1 MSVTRILRLD
11 AYPEG
16 MTFIDPGCKEVAP
29 HCVECWLPVC
39 RYEVKGGL
47 RALLNRQR
55 DEWIR
60 EARAGG
66 GKVAEIAQIMHISER
81 TVCRA

>member
-1 MSVTRILRLD
+1 MSATKLRLD

-16 MTFIDPGCKEVAP
+16 MTFVDPGCEEVAP

-66 GKVAEIAQIMHISER
+66 GKVAEIAEILGISER

>member
-1 MSVTRILRLD
+1 MSGTRVLRID

-16 MTFIDPGCKEVAP
+16 MTFVDPGCPEVAP
-29 HCVECWLPVC
+29 HCTECWLPVC

-55 DEWIR
+55 DEVIR

-66 GKVAEIAQIMHISER
+66 GKVAEIAKIMGISER